1 MTNSYAGSEITQRF
15 AFGCEPLGGVD
26 WGGVDTEEIV
36 RAISVAW
43 DLGVRRFDTAD
54 VYGLGASELRL
65 ACALGSRRRDAH
77 IITKVGCRWTR
88 QNTSN
93 STRASV
99 WKDSSPR
106 YLTSA
111 VEASLRRL
119 EIDALPLC
127 LIHWPDINT
136 PLVETLECMEV
147 LKKEGKIL
155 AYGLSN
161 HRWAD
166 VNDNLESSSI
176 AAIQNEFSLM
186 ACDSEEKGLLVA
198 KRSGVDT
205 LVYGALAQGLL
216 SGKYTSGSVFDSGD
230 RRHRL
235 PNFAPAKWRQNDVLL
250 KILREAATAHQQD
263 MSQVALRW
271 ILDHNEISSVV
282 VGIKSVKQL
291 ENNIGAFNWRLDEG
305 WFERLSSAARAFSNV
320 D

>member
-1 MTNSYAGSEITQRF
+1 MADSYAGWEITQRF
-15 AFGCEPLGGVD
+15 TFGCEPLGGVD
-26 WGGVDTEEIV
+26 WGGVDTEEV
-36 RAISVAW
+36 KRAISFAW
-43 DLGVRRFDTAD
+43 DLGVRSFDTAD
-54 VYGLGASELRL
+54 VYGLGASEVRL
-65 ACALGSRRRDAH
+65 ARALGSRRRDAH
-77 IITKVGCRWTR
+77 IITKVGCRWTN
-88 QNTSN
+88 QS
-93 STRASV
+93 SSSSGRAAV

-106 YLTSA
+106 YVTSA

-119 EIDALPLC
+119 EIDAIPLC

-136 PLVETLECMEV
+136 PLAETLECMEA
-147 LKKEGKIL
+147 LKEEGKIL

-166 VNDNLESSSI
+166 VNDNLKSSSI

-205 LVYGALAQGLL
+205 FVYGALAQGLL
-216 SGKYTSGSVFDSGD
+216 SGKYTSGSVFDSDD

-235 PNFAPAKWRQNDVLL
+235 PNFELAKWRRNDALL
-250 KILREAATAHQQD
+250 QILRKAATAHEQD

-282 VGIKSVKQL
+282 VGIKSMKQL
-291 ENNIGAFNWRLDEG
+291 ENNLGAFNWRLDEE
-305 WFERLSSAARAFSNV
+305 WFERLSSAARAFSNAQ
-320 D
+320 